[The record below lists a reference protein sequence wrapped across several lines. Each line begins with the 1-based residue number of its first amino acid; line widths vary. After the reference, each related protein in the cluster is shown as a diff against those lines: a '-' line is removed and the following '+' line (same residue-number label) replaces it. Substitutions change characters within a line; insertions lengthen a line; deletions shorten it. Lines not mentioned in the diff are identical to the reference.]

1 MNTRFRRGA
10 THTASIGLVLM
21 LTPASAGAAGF
32 AIFEQGARG
41 MGFAGAYTAQ
51 TKDAS
56 ALFHNAAGIAFLKG
70 NQLLVGGTLIAPST
84 DFTGASPFPGASVTE
99 KGDAGI
105 VVPPTLDFTHQLSS
119 RLAVGLGVHVP
130 YGLRTR
136 WANRDTTYT
145 GRFLSKSAQ
154 IQGFSINPTIAY
166 KLADRLAVGAGFD
179 FRLASVHLQKN
190 AGIIN
195 PFTQKVE
202 DVAAIDLTSDTNT
215 GMGFNVGLLAK
226 PTENFAVG
234 VAYRHKVKIDFTGS
248 ADFTLIP
255 TGNTQIDGVVKLSL
269 PSGAEPVT
277 SQIEFP
283 SLVSVGAS
291 YERGNWTFAG
301 QIDFHQWS
309 SFDQLPVTFERWP
322 SLSQVI
328 PEDYKNT
335 MIFRVG
341 MERVMGEH
349 WALRGGYFYD
359 QTPSP
364 AASVSPLLPDADR
377 HGIAAG
383 FTYQRG
389 RFHVDVANWYLIFKK
404 RSTEG
409 QNRDNYNGTY
419 ESAAELFAVTLGFRF

>member
-10 THTASIGLVLM
+10 AHAALAATVIMIA
-21 LTPASAGAAGF
+21 PASSRASGF

-41 MGFAGAYTAQ
+41 MGFAGAYAAQ

-56 ALFHNAAGIAFLKG
+56 ALFHNVAGIAFLKG
-70 NQLLVGGTLIAPST
+70 SQLLIGGTFIAPAT
-84 DFTGASPFPGASVTE
+84 DFSGASPFPGATVIE

-105 VVPPTLDFTHQLSS
+105 VVPPALDFTHQLSD

-145 GRFLSKSAQ
+145 GRFLSKSAE
-154 IQGFSINPTIAY
+154 IQGFSINPSIAY
-166 KLADRLAVGAGFD
+166 KLADRLAVGVGFD
-179 FRLASVHLQKN
+179 FRLASVALEKN

-195 PFTQKVE
+195 PYTQKVA
-202 DVAAIDLTSDTNT
+202 DVAAIDLKSDLNS
-215 GMGFNVGLLAK
+215 GMGFNVGVLAK
-226 PTENFAVG
+226 PTENFAIG
-234 VAYRHKVKIDFTGS
+234 VSYRHKVKIDFTGE

-255 TGNTQIDGVVKLSL
+255 TGNTQLDGLVKLSL

-283 SLVSVGAS
+283 SLASVGVS
-291 YERGNWTFAG
+291 YERGDWTLAA
-301 QIDFHQWS
+301 QVDFHQWS
-309 SFDQLPVTFERWP
+309 SFGQLPVTFERWP
-322 SLSQVI
+322 DLSQVI
-328 PEDYKNT
+328 EEDYENT

-341 MERVMGEH
+341 AERAIGEN
-349 WALRGGYFYD
+349 WAVRGGYFYD
-359 QTPSP
+359 QSPAP
-364 AASVSPLLPDADR
+364 AASVTPLLPDADR

-389 RFHVDVANWYLIFKK
+389 RFHVDVANWYLIFKS

-409 QNRDNYNGTY
+409 LNRDNYNGTY
-419 ESAAELFAVTLGFRF
+419 ESNAELFAVTLGFRF